1 MASHD
6 YVILVVGVPGTGKTT
21 AAHLLSNI
29 LGCKSWN
36 SSQLLRKLGLVERDP
51 TGRKTY
57 VIRDEELE
65 AAAKVILSTPGCS
78 LLETIYPLEWLSA
91 GLEDHIPVILLLRT
105 HPVTLYNRLAEA
117 RKDWPK
123 EKIIENVLAE
133 AHNTLAEELLKEE
146 HYVIEVD
153 TTGLSPMEVVNAFLD
168 RLEAWDTG
176 IRIDWLARDPE
187 LVELVARWSMQLDL
201 DKYRFG
207 Y

>member
-1 MASHD
+1 MTSND
-6 YVILVVGVPGTGKTT
+6 YIILIVGVPGTGKTT
-21 AAHLLSNI
+21 ATYILSNI
-29 LGCKSWN
+29 LGCESWN
-36 SSQLLRKLGLVERDP
+36 SSQLLRKLGLVEKDP

-57 VIRDEELE
+57 VIKDEELE
-65 AAAKVILSTPGCS
+65 AAVKVLLSTPGCS

-91 GLEDHIPVILLLRT
+91 GLEDRVPVILLLRT
-105 HPVTLYNRLAEA
+105 HPVTLYNRLIEA

-123 EKIIENVLAE
+123 EKVLENVLAE
-133 AHNTLAEELLKEE
+133 AHNTLAEELIEEE

-153 TTGLSPMEVVNAFLD
+153 TTNLSPMEVVNAFLD

-187 LVELVARWSMQLDL
+187 LVELVARWSIQLDL

>member
-1 MASHD
+1 MASND
-6 YVILVVGVPGTGKTT
+6 YVILIVGVPGTGKTT
-21 AAHLLSNI
+21 VTRLLSNI
-29 LGCKSWN
+29 LGCEGWD
-36 SSQLLRKLGLVERDP
+36 SSRLLRKLGLVERDP

-57 VIRDEELE
+57 VIKDEGLE
-65 AAAKVILSTPGCS
+65 AAVKVILSMPRCS

-91 GLEDHIPVILLLRT
+91 GLEERVPVILLLRT
-105 HPVTLYNRLAEA
+105 HPLTLYNRLLEA

-123 EKIIENVLAE
+123 DKIIENVLAE
-133 AHNTLAEELLKEE
+133 AHNTLAEELVEEE

-176 IRIDWLARDPE
+176 IRIDWFARDPN
-187 LVELVARWSMQLDL
+187 LVELVTRWSMQLDF

>member
-1 MASHD
+1 MTSND
-6 YVILVVGVPGTGKTT
+6 YIILIVGVPGTGKTT
-21 AAHLLSNI
+21 ATYILSNI
-29 LGCKSWN
+29 LGCESWN
-36 SSQLLRKLGLVERDP
+36 SSQLLRKLGLVEKDP

-57 VIRDEELE
+57 VIKDEELE
-65 AAAKVILSTPGCS
+65 AAVKVLLSTPGCS

-91 GLEDHIPVILLLRT
+91 GLEDHVPVILLLRT
-105 HPVTLYNRLAEA
+105 HPVTLYNRLIEA

-123 EKIIENVLAE
+123 EKVLENVLAE
-133 AHNTLAEELLKEE
+133 AHNTLAEELIEEE

-153 TTGLSPMEVVNAFLD
+153 TTNLSPMEVVNAFLD

-187 LVELVARWSMQLDL
+187 LVELVARWSIQLDL